1 MRDRPI
7 FAGFYE
13 VLSRGE
19 DRFIQRY
26 RRELVQG
33 AVGRVLE
40 VGAGNGLNL
49 PRYRREASVVALE
62 PEPTMLKNARRRV
75 EQAAAAVRPVRA
87 SAERL
92 PFRPRVFDT
101 VVFSLV
107 LCTIPD
113 PGLALAEA
121 RRVLAPDGEIR
132 FFEHVRATDPRL
144 ARRQDRLNRAYGVFA
159 GGCNM
164 NRDTLGELR
173 RAGLRVRYRRLAY
186 GPRMAPHV
194 IGVAARP

>member
-132 FFEHVRATDPRL
+132 FFEHVRATEPRL

>member
-26 RRELVQG
+26 RRELVQD

-132 FFEHVRATDPRL
+132 FFEHVRATEPRL

>member
-132 FFEHVRATDPRL
+132 FFEHVRATEPRL

-186 GPRMAPHV
+186 GPRTAPHV